1 MLAIDRFTARK
12 SFIHSLD
19 PRVKIFICLI
29 SSFYFSISGDFLF
42 LLAGLIFSA
51 ILIKLA
57 RIKFTEIG
65 GRLLFINLFL
75 AMLFLTV
82 PLTLANNSACYF
94 KIHSIGYSVEKFQF
108 TLKILLR
115 SNILILLITALLS
128 TINFVVLGHA
138 LRHFFVPKKLIHLFL
153 FSIRYLTI
161 IHQEYIRIK
170 RSAIMRSFTPKM
182 NIHTYRT
189 FAHFAGMLLIRSLNR
204 SERIANAMKCR
215 GFNGNFYLIYHFRA
229 TKKDWL
235 AGLVMLFFLI
245 ILMYGDFY
253 V

>member
-1 MLAIDRFTARK
+1 MLAIDRFTTRR

-29 SSFYFSISGDFLF
+29 FCFYFSISKDFLF
-42 LLAGLIFSA
+42 LLIGLVFST

-57 RIKFTEIG
+57 KIKFTEIA

-75 AMLFLTV
+75 LVLFITV
-82 PLTLANNSACYF
+82 PLTFVNNSECYF
-94 KIHSIGYSVEKFQF
+94 KICSIGYSIEKFQF

-115 SNILILLITALLS
+115 SNILILLITSLFS

-138 LRHFFVPKKLIHLFL
+138 LNHLLFPKKLIHLFL

-161 IHQEYIRIK
+161 IHQEYIRMK
-170 RSAIMRSFTPKM
+170 RSAIMRSFTPEM
-182 NIHTYRT
+182 NIHTYKT

-204 SERIANAMKCR
+204 SERIAKAMKCR
-215 GFNGNFYLIYHFRA
+215 GFNGNFYLIYHFQA
-229 TKKDWL
+229 TRKDWL
-235 AGLVMLFFLI
+235 TGLLMLFFLI
-245 ILMYGDFY
+245 ILMCGDFY